1 MNNRFKLLIITIM
14 LIFTSLV
21 CNSQIKSHQ
30 IETRKFLSDW
40 LQESVDEPCK
50 NYHSINKLITKSS
63 KNGSI
68 IKDTIVFL
76 LNKHTFILS
85 KLYIGEN
92 DCIEHQL
99 WLYSIENNIKIDS
112 ILIDYLGDSF
122 GTIDIQSTIQIKQNK
137 LKIKQKELEVIYD
150 DENKKTTKRNKNY
163 DFELIKS
170 KHFKLV
176 DNDSIIIK
184 SDKRLMYIYEYIED
198 FKSMSVF
205 EKAYPVFFQ
214 NENFNFV
221 MLKNK
226 MGSELFVLKKM
237 NNKFY
242 EYLKTNS
249 FKFENPNFKILN
261 IKNSNELLL
270 ISISQN
276 SNQIDFYFKYDNG
289 FYLSKINKNNN
300 LFKDYSD
307 NKRKSTLS
315 KLSSILKELEVN

>member
-1 MNNRFKLLIITIM
+1 
-14 LIFTSLV
+14 
-21 CNSQIKSHQ
+21 
-30 IETRKFLSDW
+30 
-40 LQESVDEPCK
+40 
-50 NYHSINKLITKSS
+50 
-63 KNGSI
+63 
-68 IKDTIVFL
+68 
-76 LNKHTFILS
+76 
-85 KLYIGEN
+85 
-92 DCIEHQL
+92 
-99 WLYSIENNIKIDS
+99 
-112 ILIDYLGDSF
+112 
-122 GTIDIQSTIQIKQNK
+122 
-137 LKIKQKELEVIYD
+137 
-150 DENKKTTKRNKNY
+150 
-163 DFELIKS
+163 
-170 KHFKLV
+170 
-176 DNDSIIIK
+176 
-184 SDKRLMYIYEYIED
+184 MYIYEYIED

-226 MGSELFVLKKM
+226 KGSELFVLKKM